1 MQMRVSFSELVGVFR
16 RSIFIGSPGILQFRL
31 SLYIHGNMVM
41 MFVSDVEILNS
52 LAWTADMDQV
62 WKENKDGDP
71 GLLWQYFG
79 SQSGVLRFYPG
90 LFI

>member
-1 MQMRVSFSELVGVFR
+1 
-16 RSIFIGSPGILQFRL
+16 
-31 SLYIHGNMVM
+31 MVM